1 MKRTAV
7 ALIAIL
13 ALDLALQPA
22 ACAFAQAAGPFP
34 EIPVE
39 AKSRHPHIAAHLAI
53 VTGAA
58 LIGGSFVF
66 QRQADRRYDDY
77 LAATDPD
84 QIERLYDDTVHADR
98 LSSAS
103 LLTGEV
109 LLAAGLYLR
118 FLRRGSASPIAFD
131 LAPDR
136 CALSLRF

>member
-13 ALDLALQPA
+13 ALDIALQPA

-34 EIPVE
+34 EIPLE
-39 AKSRHPHIAAHLAI
+39 AKPRHPHIAANLAI

-58 LIGGSFVF
+58 LIGGSFLF
-66 QRQADRRYDDY
+66 QRQADGSYDDY
-77 LAATDPD
+77 LAATDPAR
-84 QIERLYDDTVHADR
+84 IESLYDDTVRADR
-98 LSSAS
+98 LSSGA
-103 LLTGEV
+103 LLAGEV

-118 FLRRGSASPIAFD
+118 FLRRTSAGPVAFN